1 MNKGCSVTFRTRTS
15 YSVVVLMVLAISLF
29 LPLIHLILNAEFVAA
44 IVITAIILPI
54 VPIFII
60 HYEIC
65 DDMLRIR
72 FGFVITAMTIP
83 IKDIT
88 MIQPTKSLL
97 SSPAASLT
105 DRIELSRGN
114 GEMPVIIS
122 PKDRDGLLDQL
133 IQIHSKIELD
143 ERLNT
148 NKSR

>member
-1 MNKGCSVTFRTRTS
+1 MKKGSSVTFRTRTS
-15 YSVVVLMVLAISLF
+15 YSVGLMMALAISLF
-29 LPLIHLILNAEFVAA
+29 LPIIHLILIAEFVAA

-72 FGFVITAMTIP
+72 FGFVVKAMTIP
-83 IKDIT
+83 IEDIT
-88 MIQPTKSLL
+88 TIQPTKSLL

-105 DRIELSRGN
+105 DRIELSRKH

-122 PKDRDGLLDQL
+122 PKDRNGLLDQL
-133 IQIHSKIELD
+133 IQSNAEIELD